1 MPAARYPFLDHP
13 GPIPFAH
20 RGGAKDHPENTM
32 VAFEAAVALG
42 YRYLETDVQATRDGV
57 LVVFHDD
64 TLDRV
69 TDRTGV
75 IAELPYAEVRLA
87 RVQGEPIPLLEDV
100 LGTWPDLLV
109 NVDAKN
115 DHGVEHLIAAVQRT
129 NSVER
134 VCIGSFHD
142 SALAR
147 IRTALG
153 PRLCTSAGPREV
165 ARVRAASLLPGF
177 AQAAAGRSKAACLQV
192 PVRYGRVPI
201 VDGRLVRAAGRIGAP
216 VQVWTVDD
224 AAEIDRLLD
233 LGVLGIMTDR
243 LQVLKDVLVRRGQWY
258 E

>member
-1 MPAARYPFLDHP
+1 MPAPRFAFLDHP

-42 YRYLETDVQATRDGV
+42 YRHLETDAQATSDGV
-57 LVVFHDD
+57 LLAFHDD

-75 IAELPYAEVRLA
+75 IAELPWAEVRRA
-87 RVQGEPIPLLEDV
+87 TVQGEPIPLLVDV
-100 LGTWPDLLV
+100 LGTWPDLFV

-115 DHGVEHLIAAVQRT
+115 DYSVEHLIAAVQRT
-129 NSVER
+129 ASIDR

-142 SALAR
+142 GALKR

-177 AQAAAGRSKAACLQV
+177 AQAFAARSPAACLQV
-192 PVRYGRVPI
+192 PVRYGRVRV
-201 VDGRLVRAAGRIGAP
+201 VDRALVRAAGRVDTP

-224 AAEIDRLLD
+224 PAEMDRLLD
-233 LGVLGIMTDR
+233 LGVRGIMTDR
-243 LQVLKDVLVRRGQWY
+243 LQVLKDVLVRRGEWFG
-258 E
+258 